1 MKRFAEVAYGGVSM
15 QNNLGLVLAKR
26 AFLNPMREAYVDSH
40 GDLRL
45 TYAAL
50 NERCNRLANALR
62 ADGIA
67 QGERVGLLLM
77 NSAEFMEA
85 YFALAKVGAV
95 VVPLNWRLVP
105 DELEFILKDSGT
117 RRLIYGEEFVDTVA
131 ELHARGNKTDIGQWL
146 QVAGGAEPAHFAA
159 SYEAFRDGGSPG
171 EPEITARDD
180 DMLYIMY
187 TSGTTGLPKGV
198 VHTHHTALWAIL
210 TIAATAEYVE
220 ADRYLAALPMFHVG
234 ALTPLAVN
242 VYKGATSV
250 VMRSFEPNLAWQ
262 LIERE
267 RITTGLMV
275 PAMLNFM
282 LQADAFRRCDYSS
295 VRWIMTGAAPVPVAL
310 TEKYSDLGIGVLQVY
325 GLTESC
331 GPACVMDSENAL
343 RKPGSTGKAFF
354 HTEVRIVDEQGNA
367 CPPGEA
373 GEVVVRGAHNMRE
386 YWNRPEATAETL
398 KNGWLHT
405 GDVAMMDE
413 EGFVF
418 IQDRIK
424 DMIISGGENVYPAEV
439 EGVLAS
445 HPKIVEAAV
454 IGQPSDKWGESPLAI
469 VVRKDDSLTVAEV
482 MEHCRGKLAGYKRPQ
497 AVEFVDQIPRNPSGK
512 ILKRVLR
519 EQFPGPAPV

>member
-1 MKRFAEVAYGGVSM
+1 ML
-15 QNNLGLVLAKR
+15 NNLGLILAKR
-26 AFLNPMREAYVDSH
+26 AHLNPHREVYVDSH
-40 GDLRL
+40 SDLRL
-45 TYAAL
+45 TYRAL
-50 NERCNRLANALR
+50 NERCNRLANALS
-62 ADGIA
+62 AAGIEK
-67 QGERVGLLLM
+67 GERVGLLLM

-117 RRLIYGEEFVDTVA
+117 RRLIFGPEFLETVT
-131 ELHARGNKTDIGQWL
+131 ELHVRGERTDVGQWL
-146 QVAGGAEPAHFAA
+146 QVGGDEAAYFAE
-159 SYEAFRDGGSPG
+159 SYEAFRDAGSAA
-171 EPEITARDD
+171 EPEPAAVDD

-198 VHTHHTALWAIL
+198 VHTHNSAIWAIL

-250 VMRSFEPNLAWQ
+250 VMRAFDPVLAWE

-267 RITTGLMV
+267 KITTGLMV

-282 LQADAFRRCDYSS
+282 LQSGAAGRFRYDT
-295 VRWIMTGAAPVPVAL
+295 VRWIMTGAAPVPLAL
-310 TEKYSDLGIGVLQVY
+310 TEKYAGMGIGVLQVY

-331 GPACVMDSENAL
+331 GPACVMDTESAL
-343 RKPGSTGKAFF
+343 RKPGSTGRAFF
-354 HTEVRIVDEQGNA
+354 HTDVRVVNEAGEPCA
-367 CPPGEA
+367 PGEA

-386 YWNRPEATAETL
+386 YWNRPDATAEAL
-398 KNGWLHT
+398 KDGWLHT
-405 GDVAMMDE
+405 GDVAVMDD
-413 EGFVF
+413 EGFVS

-424 DMIISGGENVYPAEV
+424 DMIISGGENVYPAEI
-439 EGVLAS
+439 EGVLMS
-445 HPKIVEAAV
+445 HPGIVEAAV
-454 IGQPSDKWGESPLAI
+454 IGVPSEKWGESPLAI
-469 VVRKDDSLTVAEV
+469 VVRSDDTLSVADV
-482 MEHCRGKLAGYKRPQ
+482 MDFCRGKLAGYKRPQ
-497 AVEFVDQIPRNPSGK
+497 AVQFVEEIPRNPSGK

-519 EQFPGPAPV
+519 EQFPGPASV